1 MTRARFG
8 LIGSGWRA
16 EFFLRVAAALP
27 DLLECT
33 GVLARSAGRREELG
47 GAFGVATPGSL
58 DELMAARPDFVAV
71 SVPWDITPVLIRD
84 LTDRRM
90 PVLAETPPAPDLD
103 GLRALAPLARTGR
116 VQVAEQYQFQPFH
129 AARLSV
135 ARSGRLGRLSEAR
148 VSAAHGYH
156 GVDLIR
162 RLLGLDREPLSIRAH
177 RFVSSVVAGP
187 DRHGP
192 PAELRLIEA
201 EVVIA
206 TLDAGDRLGVYDFT
220 DEQYFSPIRSRSVVV
235 RGDRGEIRD
244 RSVRYLLDHRTVA
257 DLDFKRHDA
266 GQDGN
271 LEGQYL
277 RGITL
282 GEEWIYRNAFAPA
295 RLFDDE
301 IAVATCLTG
310 MAAWLDG
317 GPDVCS
323 LSDAAQDHYLTLLIA
338 DAARSGETIRAA
350 GHVWDTLD

>member
-1 MTRARFG
+1 MATPAS
-8 LIGSGWRA
+8 LD
-16 EFFLRVAAALP
+16 
-27 DLLECT
+27 DLLT
-33 GVLARSAGRREELG
+33 GS
-47 GAFGVATPGSL
+47 
-58 DELMAARPDFVAV
+58 PDFVV
-71 SVPWDITPVLIRD
+71 ISVPWVVTASLLGE
-84 LTDRRM
+84 LTDRHV

-116 VQVAEQYQFQPFH
+116 IQVAEQYQFQPFH
-129 AARLSV
+129 AARLSI
-135 ARSGRLGRLSEAR
+135 ASSGRLGRVSEAN

-162 RLLGLDREPLSIRAH
+162 RLLGLDREPLRIRAN
-177 RFVSSVVAGP
+177 RFVTSVVAGP

-192 PAELRLIEA
+192 PPELRLIES

-244 RSVRYLLDHRTVA
+244 RSVRYLVDHRTVA
-257 DLDFKRHDA
+257 DMDLTRHDA

-282 GEEWIYRNAFAPA
+282 GAEWIYHNPFAPA

-301 IAVATCLTG
+301 IAVAACLTG

-323 LSDAAQDHYLTLLIA
+323 LADAAQDHYLNLLIA
-338 DAARSGETIRAA
+338 EAARSGETIRA
-350 GHVWDTLD
+350 GHVWDSLD